1 MKIIEPNIAMP
12 IRKPKPLASEKI
24 ELRNSRIGMIGS
36 LGAQLDEHERHG
48 EQQAADQQR
57 PGWCG
62 SPQPCSGPAHA
73 V

>member
-36 LGAQLDEHERHG
+36 FARSSMNTN
-48 EQQAADQQR
+48 ATASSR
-57 PGWCG
+57 PPVSRARLVG
-62 SPQPCSGPAHA
+62 SLQPCSGPAHA

>member
-12 IRKPKPLASEKI
+12 IRKPKALASEKI

-36 LGAQLDEHERHG
+36 LARNSMNTNTT
-48 EQQAADQQR
+48 ASTR
-57 PGWCG
+57 PPNSSARLVV

>member
-1 MKIIEPNIAMP
+1 MKIIDPNIAMP
-12 IRKPKPLASEKI
+12 IRKPNRLAIEKI

-36 LGAQLDEHERHG
+36 FARSSISTNTT
-48 EQQAADQQR
+48 ASTR
-57 PGWCG
+57 PPASRARLVG